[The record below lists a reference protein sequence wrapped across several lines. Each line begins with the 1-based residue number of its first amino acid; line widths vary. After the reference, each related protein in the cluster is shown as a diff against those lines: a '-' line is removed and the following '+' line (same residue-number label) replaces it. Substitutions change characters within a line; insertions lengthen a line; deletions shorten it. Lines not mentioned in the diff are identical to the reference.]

1 MPVFVVGNA
10 VLNGVNQIEATCK
23 FESGYG
29 TNIRVTVKIEF
40 DPKEM
45 LE

>member
-1 MPVFVVGNA
+1 MPVFVVGNL
-10 VLNGVNQIEATCK
+10 VLNGVDQIEATCE

-29 TNIRVTVKIEF
+29 TNICVTVKIEF
-40 DPKEM
+40 DPEEM